1 MNESIVYEMVGEIYA
16 TFQKTPPKRDS
27 RIVEKLVES
36 LEDVPDRV
44 ASYIETKVTQNN
56 NLPTNLIKACRDA
69 WDSYCQ
75 AHPTASASGPK
86 CPYCYGNGGWN
97 YFRPDWPMPFWSYCP
112 HCTPQNEAT
121 RLTPRQLMDK
131 GYTVVPSNYHGG
143 LERFRQVEILGWT
156 PEGQATIPPAI
167 QRVQPG
173 YGE

>member
-86 CPYCYGNGGWN
+86 CQYCYGNGGWN

-112 HCTPQNEAT
+112 HCQPQNEAT

-131 GYTVVPSNYHGG
+131 GYKVVPSNYHGG
-143 LERFRQVEILGWT
+143 LERFRQVEILGQDSA
-156 PEGQATIPPAI
+156 EA
-167 QRVQPG
+167 
-173 YGE
+173 